1 MVTRVKTARTP
12 TAMNTDSMIRAV
24 TKPRLIAGN
33 RRLRTGYSAT
43 AVPMLAKI
51 RTISANAPHRTWVS

>member
-1 MVTRVKTARTP
+1 MP
-12 TAMNTDSMIRAV
+12 TAMKTDSMTRAV
-24 TKPRLIAGN
+24 TKPRLSAGK

-51 RTISANAPHRTWVS
+51 RTISANAPHSTRVSSPLPRM